1 MCKNLMLTIYRLMLT
16 RSSARAALIEER
28 LGFDRNAAP
37 LSEDDSR
44 NERDI
49 YISLFSED
57 CRPFVE
63 GLVLDM
69 SKELSALPYERSADV
84 LSSLALVQEM
94 IATALWK
101 YKCAVGPR
109 LESFA
114 REFDRLDRDEE
125 RLRLYEHTRRTLR

>member
-1 MCKNLMLTIYRLMLT
+1 MCKNLMLTIYRLMLA
-16 RSSARAALIEER
+16 RSSARAVFIEER

-37 LSEDDSR
+37 LSVDDSR

-49 YISLFSED
+49 YVSLFSED

-63 GLVLDM
+63 GLFLDM